1 MRLAKAWQGLGPIHF
16 RRPDQTIPTNLAA
29 GSKQDMGPT
38 VPWNLQII
46 LSKPSRAAHL
56 RRKSKETGPIAGPGQ
71 LLCQTFGYELQSK
84 VEHRALNA

>member
-1 MRLAKAWQGLGPIHF
+1 MRLAKAWQGLGPVHF

-46 LSKPSRAAHL
+46 LSKPSRAAQFAAKIKGNGANCWA
-56 RRKSKETGPIAGPGQ
+56 RPTVVPDFWI
-71 LLCQTFGYELQSK
+71 
-84 VEHRALNA
+84 